1 MHNRVYFDTNVIIDL
16 FDEARPFHSYSVNVF
31 QTIFENEEIDVF
43 INTDTLTNL
52 FYILRSHV
60 KLDLDE
66 SLQKL
71 QLITQSFSVISY
83 GMMEIESTL
92 EICKKH
98 IFKDYEDAMQYMC
111 ALKEDCTL
119 IITNNPKDF
128 KNASV
133 DVVTSKELSS
143 IFTTQDKLEAVD
155 RLKKT

>member
-1 MHNRVYFDTNVIIDL
+1 MHKRVYFDTNVIVDL
-16 FDEARPFHSYSVNVF
+16 FDEARPFHGYSIDVF

-52 FYILRSHV
+52 FYILRSHI
-60 KLDLDE
+60 KLSLDE

-83 GMMEIESTL
+83 DMLEIEGAL

-119 IITNNPKDF
+119 MIANNPKDF

-133 DVVTSKELSS
+133 DVVTSKELSGA
-143 IFTTQDKLEAVD
+143 FA
-155 RLKKT
+155 KTR

>member
-1 MHNRVYFDTNVIIDL
+1 M
-16 FDEARPFHSYSVNVF
+16 
-31 QTIFENEEIDVF
+31 IFVCCLGAKVKVF

-52 FYILRSHV
+52 FYILRAHV
-60 KLDLDE
+60 KLDFDE

-83 GMMEIESTL
+83 SMPEIEGAL

-119 IITNNPKDF
+119 IGFSN
-128 KNASV
+128 V
-133 DVVTSKELSS
+133 WY
-143 IFTTQDKLEAVD
+143 
-155 RLKKT
+155 

>member
-1 MHNRVYFDTNVIIDL
+1 MHNRVYFDTNVIVDL

-31 QTIFENEEIDVF
+31 KTIFENEEIEVF

-52 FYILRSHV
+52 FYILRAHV
-60 KLDLDE
+60 KLDFDE

-71 QLITQSFSVISY
+71 QLVTQSFSVISY
-83 GMMEIESTL
+83 GMPEIESTL
-92 EICKKH
+92 EICKRH

-128 KNASV
+128 KKSSV
-133 DVVTSKELSS
+133 DIITSKELHS
-143 IFTTQDKLEAVD
+143 IFTTQDKPD
-155 RLKKT
+155 GLKQI

>member
-1 MHNRVYFDTNVIIDL
+1 MHKRIYFDTNVIVDL
-16 FDEARPFHSYSVNVF
+16 FDEARPFHHYSVDVF
-31 QTIFENEEIDVF
+31 RTIFENEGIDVF

-60 KLDLDE
+60 KLGLDE

-71 QLITQSFSVISY
+71 QLITQSFTVISY
-83 GMMEIESTL
+83 GIPEIEDTL
-92 EICKKH
+92 EICKRH

-128 KNASV
+128 KNASM
-133 DVVTSKELSS
+133 DIATSKELSS
-143 IFTTQDKLEAVD
+143 IFALHDKLEATD
-155 RLKKT
+155 QLKEV

>member
-1 MHNRVYFDTNVIIDL
+1 MHKHIYFDTNVIVDL
-16 FDEARPFHSYSVNVF
+16 FDEARPFHRYSVSVF

-60 KLDLDE
+60 KLGLDE

-71 QLITQSFSVISY
+71 QLITQSFTVASY
-83 GMMEIESTL
+83 GMPEIEDTL
-92 EICKKH
+92 KICKKH
-98 IFKDYEDAMQYMC
+98 IFKDYEDAMQHMC

-128 KNASV
+128 KNASM
-133 DVVTSKELSS
+133 DIVTSKELSS
-143 IFTTQDKLEAVD
+143 IFAIHHKLEAAD
-155 RLKKT
+155 QLK